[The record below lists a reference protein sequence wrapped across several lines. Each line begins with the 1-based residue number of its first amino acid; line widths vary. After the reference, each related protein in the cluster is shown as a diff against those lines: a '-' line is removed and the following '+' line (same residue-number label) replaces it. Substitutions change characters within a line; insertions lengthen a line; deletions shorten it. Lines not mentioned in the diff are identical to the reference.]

1 MEASNSKIY
10 LVWNPKNAAQEYVG
24 KLVLSGVLLTV
35 YA

>member
-10 LVWNPKNAAQEYVG
+10 LVWNPTNATREYMG